1 MQLTYNHLFIARISK
16 ALPKVIQMTM
26 RCSRSPLWRNT
37 VGLCEVQSRIYV
49 INRWKYYPDYFPDPL
64 ALRVNSSPEG
74 ARMLASFKHT
84 PHQKHGMSQSVT
96 NAGES
101 QWAFDYSA
109 VKPVV
114 WSGNIWIR
122 KEERVVSQRGLYC
135 LRSLDLLFGM
145 KIAK

>member
-1 MQLTYNHLFIARISK
+1 MLLIAENI
-16 ALPKVIQMTM
+16 IQIIF
-26 RCSRSPLWRNT
+26 LI
-37 VGLCEVQSRIYV
+37 L
-49 INRWKYYPDYFPDPL
+49 
-64 ALRVNSSPEG
+64 SSPEG

-122 KEERVVSQRGLYC
+122 KERVVSQRGLYC
-135 LRSLDLLFGM
+135 LRSLDLLARDE
-145 KIAK
+145 IAE

>member
-1 MQLTYNHLFIARISK
+1 MLLIAENI
-16 ALPKVIQMTM
+16 IQIIFLIL
-26 RCSRSPLWRNT
+26 SLS
-37 VGLCEVQSRIYV
+37 
-49 INRWKYYPDYFPDPL
+49 
-64 ALRVNSSPEG
+64 VNSSPEG

-109 VKPVV
+109 V

-122 KEERVVSQRGLYC
+122 KERVVSQRGLYC
-135 LRSLDLLFGM
+135 LRSLDLLLGMEM
-145 KIAK
+145 KIAE

>member
-1 MQLTYNHLFIARISK
+1 MLLIAENI
-16 ALPKVIQMTM
+16 IQIIFLIL
-26 RCSRSPLWRNT
+26 SLS
-37 VGLCEVQSRIYV
+37 
-49 INRWKYYPDYFPDPL
+49 
-64 ALRVNSSPEG
+64 VNSSPEG

-84 PHQKHGMSQSVT
+84 PHQKHGMSQSVR

-122 KEERVVSQRGLYC
+122 NERVSQRGLYC
-135 LRSLDLLFGM
+135 LWSLDLLLGMEM
-145 KIAK
+145 KIAE

>member
-1 MQLTYNHLFIARISK
+1 MLLIAENI
-16 ALPKVIQMTM
+16 IQIIFLIL
-26 RCSRSPLWRNT
+26 SLS
-37 VGLCEVQSRIYV
+37 
-49 INRWKYYPDYFPDPL
+49 
-64 ALRVNSSPEG
+64 VNSSPEG
-74 ARMLASFKHT
+74 GRMLASFKHT

-122 KEERVVSQRGLYC
+122 KERVVSQRGLYC
-135 LRSLDLLFGM
+135 LRSLDLLLGMEM
-145 KIAK
+145 KIAE